1 VSDGYPSTP
10 SPEPAEPAEPTQP
23 TQPEQLDED
32 DLALIAA
39 AGLATADVTP
49 LQRRVLA
56 RMSPRA
62 KKRLRWM
69 VDNWPGRVVFRL
81 VAGLR
86 QLQIFD
92 RAMTIAAQTFTSVFP
107 IIIMWVSIF
116 GGRYASKSLG
126 DSGLP
131 RDVENMLDDVASSNG
146 FGAFGIVGV
155 IVVLISAT
163 SLSRALTRAYD
174 TIWRGRTRLP
184 PKGAAWR
191 WLAAV
196 MVLAVSLV
204 VSHRLVNA
212 VDDLPPPYFWSSVAI
227 FAVPAFIACFV
238 PWILMAARVP
248 VRFLL
253 PGALLFGLVVLLAH
267 PVSQRYLTTAVQTSA
282 ERYGPIGVAFTYLT
296 YLYCVS
302 WALLG
307 TAVLGRV
314 IVIDPGL
321 VGRLIRG
328 DIAIGPE
335 QTPIEEDA

>member
-10 SPEPAEPAEPTQP
+10 SPEPAEPE
-23 TQPEQLDED
+23 ELDED

-39 AGLATADVTP
+39 AGLSTADVTP
-49 LQRRVLA
+49 IQRKVLE
-56 RMSPRA
+56 RMSPTA

-116 GGRYASKSLG
+116 GGRSFTNGVS

-131 RDVENMLDDVASSNG
+131 SDVQNMLDSVASSSG

-155 IVVLISAT
+155 LVVLISAT

-204 VSHRLVNA
+204 VSHRLVSA
-212 VDDLPPPYFWSSVAI
+212 VDELPPPYFWSSLAI

-248 VRFLL
+248 IRLLL
-253 PGALLFGLVVLLAH
+253 PGAVLFGLVVLLAH
-267 PVSQRYLTTAVQTSA
+267 PVSQRALTTAVETSA

-314 IVIDPGL
+314 IVVDPGF

-328 DIAIGPE
+328 DIE
-335 QTPIEEDA
+335 IEPGQAPVDEGV

>member
-1 VSDGYPSTP
+1 VNGGDPSERP
-10 SPEPAEPAEPTQP
+10 LASAE
-23 TQPEQLDED
+23 PEQLDED

-39 AGLATADVTP
+39 AGLSTADVTAI
-49 LQRRVLA
+49 QRKVLA
-56 RMSPRA
+56 RMSPRS
-62 KKRLRWM
+62 KQRLRWM

-116 GGRYASKSLG
+116 GGPNAAQALG
-126 DSGLP
+126 GAGLP
-131 RDVENMLDDVASSNG
+131 ADAENVLNDVVHSSG
-146 FGAFGIVGV
+146 FGAFGVVGV
-155 IVVLISAT
+155 LVVLISAT
-163 SLSRALTRAYD
+163 SLSRALTRSYD
-174 TIWRGRTRLP
+174 TIWRHGRTKIP
-184 PKGAAWR
+184 PKGTWR

-196 MVLAVSLV
+196 LVLAGSLV
-204 VSHRLVNA
+204 LNHRLVSA
-212 VDDLPPPYFWSSVAI
+212 ADDLQPPYFWTSVAI
-227 FAVPAFIACFV
+227 VAVSTFIACFI

-248 VRFLL
+248 VRLLL
-253 PGALLFGLVVLLAH
+253 PGAVLFGVVILLAH
-267 PVSQRYLTTAVQTSA
+267 PVAQRYLSTAMQTSA
-282 ERYGPIGVAFTYLT
+282 ERFGPIGVAFTYLT

-328 DIAIGPE
+328 N
-335 QTPIEEDA
+335 TPIEEEQTSVEEDA

>member
-1 VSDGYPSTP
+1 
-10 SPEPAEPAEPTQP
+10 
-23 TQPEQLDED
+23 
-32 DLALIAA
+32 LALIAA
-39 AGLATADVTP
+39 AGLSTADVTDI
-49 LQRRVLA
+49 QRKVLG

-86 QLQIFD
+86 RLQIFD

-116 GGRYASKSLG
+116 GGRYAANSLG

-131 RDVENMLDDVASSNG
+131 SDVEQMLDDVAGSNG

-196 MVLAVSLV
+196 LVLAVSLV

-212 VDDLPPPYFWSSVAI
+212 VGDLQPPYFWSSVAI

-238 PWILMAARVP
+238 PWMLMAARVP
-248 VRFLL
+248 VRLLL
-253 PGALLFGLVVLLAH
+253 PGALMFGLVVLLAH
-267 PVSQRYLTTAVQTSA
+267 PVTERYLTTAVETSA

-328 DIAIGPE
+328 GVPIDEEESPIG
-335 QTPIEEDA
+335 EDA